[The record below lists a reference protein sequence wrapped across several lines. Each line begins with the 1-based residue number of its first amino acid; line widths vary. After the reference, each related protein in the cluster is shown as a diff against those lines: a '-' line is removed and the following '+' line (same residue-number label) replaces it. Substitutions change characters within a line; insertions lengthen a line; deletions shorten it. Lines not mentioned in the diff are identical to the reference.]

1 VEFEPL
7 EVEGAFLVRPEP
19 HADAR
24 GWFARVFS
32 VEDFAAEGLE
42 VAIEQVNLAV
52 TEQPG
57 TVRGLHYQLPPGAEA
72 KLIRCVS
79 GAIFDVV
86 VDLRP
91 GSSTFGRWAGREL
104 TAEDGH
110 AVYVPPGCAHGY
122 QALTPGARAL
132 YHASSAYAPELERG
146 IDHADPDLGIA
157 WPLPPVNLSEKDR
170 SLPGLGDAELAG
182 D

>member
-1 VEFEPL
+1 VEFHPL
-7 EVEGAFLVRPEP
+7 EVEGAFVVGPEP

-32 VEDFAAEGLE
+32 AKDFAARGLE
-42 VAIEQVNLAV
+42 PTVAQINLAA
-52 TEQPG
+52 TEHAG

-72 KLIRCVS
+72 KLIRCVA

-86 VDLRP
+86 VDVRP
-91 GSSTFGRWAGREL
+91 GSPTFGRWAGREL
-104 TAEDGH
+104 TADDGD
-110 AVYVPPGCAHGY
+110 AVYVPAGCAHGY

-146 IDHADPDLGIA
+146 IDHADPDLAIA
-157 WPLPPVNLSEKDR
+157 WPLAPVHLSEKDR
-170 SLPGLGDAELAG
+170 SLPSLRDAELARS
-182 D
+182 